1 MRSSV
6 QLERLL
12 ACRAPAFKAGFL
24 VAGRFRKH
32 WHLNPPDLRGN
43 LVFRPCLNARP
54 VMHDNFGDAGN
65 PVKLVFSQFDQQKIL
80 PSNDDEF
87 L

>member
-1 MRSSV
+1 M
-6 QLERLL
+6 
-12 ACRAPAFKAGFL
+12 AGCL
-24 VAGRFRKH
+24 RKH

-65 PVKLVFSQFDQQKIL
+65 ASFDVYDRDLIELLRNRQLQYF
-80 PSNDDEF
+80 F

>member
-1 MRSSV
+1 VS
-6 QLERLL
+6 
-12 ACRAPAFKAGFL
+12 PAFKAGFL
-24 VAGRFRKH
+24 MAGCLRKH

-43 LVFRPCLNARP
+43 LVFRPCLNVRP
-54 VMHDNFGDAGN
+54 VMHDNSGDAGN

-80 PSNDDEF
+80 PSNNDEF

>member
-1 MRSSV
+1 VS
-6 QLERLL
+6 
-12 ACRAPAFKAGFL
+12 PAFKAGFL
-24 VAGRFRKH
+24 MAGCLRKH

-65 PVKLVFSQFDQQKIL
+65 SVKFVFSQPVRPTEDIAFQQR
-80 PSNDDEF
+80 
-87 L
+87 